1 MILYFIKSTFLLLIF
16 FSIYRFSLQDKKS
29 LQFNRFYLLIALVL
43 GLVLPLFNFSFFVES
58 NSIIET
64 KEIVFQ
70 QIEGFSDF
78 EYFPMIQKESL
89 FSNLEILFIG
99 IVIFLTIRFVF
110 RVYLIIRLKRSG
122 QQIKNDYGRLILHS
136 KVKSPFSFL
145 KSIYLNLES
154 WNSGLIEKEILIH
167 EQGHVVQKH
176 SLDIMFIEFLK
187 IGLWFQPML
196 YFYKKAIQENHEFL
210 ADAYCLQQTTNIN
223 AYQNIILNYYSEQNK
238 RLDLSSSIDY
248 KNLKKR
254 FMMMKNTKKGNVTK
268 VLFYSSAFV
277 LTYFGLVGIE
287 TKANTIEKF
296 ETQIL
301 NNVNLMI
308 DDKISNSNLQTD
320 EKIERHSIKEN
331 NDEVNVLEYVK
342 GVEASGFFHSK
353 KYDAIF
359 FYIISPQLEVSIF
372 NREGVKQDEKEF
384 NYKLKEVTKEEQIAK
399 LSSIK
404 DESSNKESV
413 FLQYVKGQKSYGYIK
428 FQNDSYYYII
438 SPELEVSIYNRY
450 GVIQDKS
457 DFKYDLKE
465 ISKEENESNLVA
477 KEIEAF
483 FNIRTER
490 ITKNSDI
497 SSEVPMKVSVSG
509 KDITKASPKEGFQKF
524 YSNFMKATNA
534 PDVDENL
541 EIKVVIKMLIDE
553 EGKLTNF
560 EIVNKSAANE
570 SFENEFL
577 RVMKTMPQ
585 WNPATKDGKAIASDF
600 YLPITIKVAKETN
613 SDKVL
618 GN

>member
-16 FSIYRFSLQDKKS
+16 FSIYRFSLHDKKS

-78 EYFPMIQKESL
+78 ENFPMIQKESL

-99 IVIFLTIRFVF
+99 IVFFLTIRFVF
-110 RVYLIIRLKRSG
+110 RVYLIVRLKKAG
-122 QQIKNDYGRLILHS
+122 QQIKNEYGRLILHS

-176 SLDIMFIEFLK
+176 SLDIMFIELLK

-268 VLFYSSAFV
+268 VLFFSSAFV
-277 LTYFGLVGIE
+277 LTYFGLAGIE

-296 ETQIL
+296 ETQISD
-301 NNVNLMI
+301 NVNLLI
-308 DDKISNSNLQTD
+308 DDKISNSNLQSD
-320 EKIERHSIKEN
+320 EKIETYSIKEN

-342 GVEASGFFHSK
+342 GEEASGFLYSK
-353 KYDAIF
+353 KHDKIF
-359 FYIISPQLEVSIF
+359 FYVISPQLEVSIF
-372 NREGVKQDEKEF
+372 NREGVKQ
-384 NYKLKEVTKEEQIAK
+384 NT
-399 LSSIK
+399 
-404 DESSNKESV
+404 
-413 FLQYVKGQKSYGYIK
+413 
-428 FQNDSYYYII
+428 
-438 SPELEVSIYNRY
+438 
-450 GVIQDKS
+450 
-457 DFKYDLKE
+457 
-465 ISKEENESNLVA
+465 
-477 KEIEAF
+477 
-483 FNIRTER
+483 
-490 ITKNSDI
+490 
-497 SSEVPMKVSVSG
+497 
-509 KDITKASPKEGFQKF
+509 ASPSRWGCAFTMLLISQNANRNRLK
-524 YSNFMKATNA
+524 YSLKS
-534 PDVDENL
+534 L
-541 EIKVVIKMLIDE
+541 LI
-553 EGKLTNF
+553 
-560 EIVNKSAANE
+560 
-570 SFENEFL
+570 
-577 RVMKTMPQ
+577 
-585 WNPATKDGKAIASDF
+585 
-600 YLPITIKVAKETN
+600 
-613 SDKVL
+613 
-618 GN
+618 